1 MDRVKIKLGTYFAS
15 FMCYVSQKLYL
26 LNEMNDRHI
35 ITNCTVLIS
44 SFLVGWVYILQN
56 KIVKGMHFK
65 LDLFIYLFVYL
76 NLYLLLAD
84 R

>member
-1 MDRVKIKLGTYFAS
+1 
-15 FMCYVSQKLYL
+15 MCYVSQKLYL
-26 LNEMNDRHI
+26 LNEMNHRHL

-44 SFLVGWVYILQN
+44 SFLVGWVYTLQN
-56 KIVKGMHFK
+56 KIVKDMRFK

-76 NLYLLLAD
+76 NLYLLLVD

>member
-1 MDRVKIKLGTYFAS
+1 
-15 FMCYVSQKLYL
+15 MCYVSQKLYL
-26 LNEMNDRHI
+26 LDEMNNRHI

-56 KIVKGMHFK
+56 KIVKGMRFK
-65 LDLFIYLFVYL
+65 LDLFIYLFIYLFVYL
-76 NLYLLLAD
+76 NLYLLLVD